1 MVVSKMYVC
10 ICNAV
15 TDTEIRNAVRNHTIG
30 CGSGELKRVRQISN
44 KCGIC
49 ATTVRAIINEEL
61 QIAFDKQT
69 EAENYE

>member
-1 MVVSKMYVC
+1 MYAC

-15 TDTEIRNAVRNHTIG
+15 TDTEIRDAVRNHIIG

-49 ATTVRAIINEEL
+49 AKHVRGIINEEL
-61 QIAFDKQT
+61 QIAFDEQT
-69 EAENYE
+69 EAENNG

>member
-1 MVVSKMYVC
+1 MYVC
-10 ICNAV
+10 ICNVV

-49 ATTVRAIINEEL
+49 AKTVREIINEEL
-61 QIAFDKQT
+61 QIVFDKQT

>member
-1 MVVSKMYVC
+1 MYVC
-10 ICNAV
+10 ICNVV
-15 TDTEIRNAVRNHTIG
+15 TDTEIRDAIRNHTIG

-49 ATTVRAIINEEL
+49 AKTVRAIINEEL

>member
-1 MVVSKMYVC
+1 MYIC

-15 TDTEIRNAVRNHTIG
+15 TETEIRDAVRNHKING
-30 CGSGELKRVRQISN
+30 GSEELKRVRYISN

-49 ATTVRAIINEEL
+49 AKSVREIINEEL

-69 EAENYE
+69 EAVNNG